1 MSTNVS
7 VDRLLSACA
16 AIALLTSSAL
26 LSACDRGSSDPGPV
40 VIAPEVVQYSDKVQ
54 ARAADE
60 LEAIEEPPCARTQ
73 TEGDLSGCSALKV
86 MIPDYAK
93 MRDDARALRNESE

>member
-1 MSTNVS
+1 
-7 VDRLLSACA
+7 
-16 AIALLTSSAL
+16 
-26 LSACDRGSSDPGPV
+26 V
-40 VIAPEVVQYSDKVQ
+40 VIGPELVQYSEKVQ

-86 MIPDYAK
+86 MIPDYAR
-93 MRDDARALRNESE
+93 MREDVRALRDEESE